1 MSLARNK
8 QIDIFHA
15 DWVDGTTFCGDDEI
29 PQVQHQVTETPE
41 KMIPFSEA
49 VKKKIAIDDASKTY
63 VHFFEHDFKFWRFI
77 RTPKK
82 YFKRLRKFAGLI
94 SPDISLYLDMPLALL
109 CYHVYLSRAI
119 TFFLQKNGFKVIPLI
134 RWSDKRSYRFAF
146 QGIHQQSTVCVSIY
160 GGQNDE
166 EVRKIFYDGFI
177 KMIEIVKPSHIL
189 FYGSISSEMK
199 AYCDTKNI
207 VVTEYKP
214 NQRNDKISSHNRGNF
229 IKDLPLFK

>member
-1 MSLARNK
+1 MSLTRNK

-29 PQVQHQVTETPE
+29 PQIQHQVTEIPE

-49 VKKKIAIDDASKTY
+49 VKKKIAIDETSKTY

-77 RTPKK
+77 RNPRK

-94 SPDISLYLDMPLALL
+94 SPDISLYLDMPLAMQ
-109 CYHVYLSRAI
+109 CYHVYLSRSI

-134 RWSDKRSYRFAF
+134 RWSDGRSYRFAF

-160 GGQNDE
+160 GGQKND
-166 EVRKIFYDGFI
+166 EVRKIFYDGFV
-177 KMIEIVKPSHIL
+177 KMIETIKPSRIL

-199 AYCDTKNI
+199 AYCDTKTSLLQN
-207 VVTEYKP
+207 TNP
-214 NQRNDKISSHNRGNF
+214 
-229 IKDLPLFK
+229 IKEMTKYHRTIETTL

>member
-1 MSLARNK
+1 MSLTRNK

-77 RTPKK
+77 RNPRK

-94 SPDISLYLDMPLALL
+94 SPDISLYLDMPLALQ

-160 GGQNDE
+160 GGQKDE

-177 KMIEIVKPSHIL
+177 KMIEIVKPSRIL
-189 FYGSISSEMK
+189 FYGSIAPNIKS
-199 AYCDTKNI
+199 YCEEKNI
-207 VVTEYKP
+207 QITEYKP
-214 NQRNDKISSHNRGNF
+214 KQRNDKISVRKIFNNF
-229 IKDLPLFK
+229 FDLPLFK